1 MSIDIEQKTID
12 IEQKAVGITT
22 KPIKCDFM
30 SKIFTPNMINEL
42 CKNTMIDH
50 LGIEFIEATPG
61 KVTARMPV
69 DERTIQP
76 AKRLH
81 GGASMALAES
91 VGSVGSVMLVDT
103 TRFHVLGV
111 EISGSHVGT
120 TTENAVLAIATI
132 VHQGKSSHVW
142 EIRIQDEKGTLVSV
156 CRLTNRIIPIK
167 SDIQK

>member
-1 MSIDIEQKTID
+1 M
-12 IEQKAVGITT
+12 G
-22 KPIKCDFM
+22 
-30 SKIFTPNMINEL
+30 KILTPEMINDL

-50 LGIEFIEATPG
+50 LGIEFIEASAG
-61 KVTARMPV
+61 KVVARMPV

-91 VGSVGSVMLVDT
+91 VGSVGSFMLVDSSK
-103 TRFHVLGV
+103 FHVLGV

-120 TTENAVLAIATI
+120 TTEKTVLAIATI

-142 EIRIQDEKGTLVSV
+142 EIRVQDEKGTLVSV

-167 SDIQK
+167 SDVQK